1 MRKIIVYA
9 FCIASALM
17 FSGCAKHVA
26 SGVNDAEKRYFDAWM
41 QVNHP
46 DAQPSGL
53 GVYIIDEEKGDGIEV
68 QDGGFALVDYTITDL
83 EGNISSYTEK
93 ITAKQLGEYD
103 TTYFY
108 GARFQSTGKGTL
120 AMGVFEAL
128 AGMKAGGYRRVV
140 VPSWLMSSSI
150 YETEQEYLDNTTG
163 GSSAIYDIHVRD
175 FTKDM
180 NGWQI
185 NRIGEYLA
193 DNQDIFTG
201 MDAADSLASYEGF
214 YYKCLTEPTDTS
226 SFPSD
231 TTIYINYTGK
241 LLNGLVFDTTDE
253 KTAKDNGLWSASKTY
268 GPVKIKWGEE
278 YYDITMGSSG
288 SSTIEGFAL
297 TLWQMRAFEKGIGV
311 FISDYGYGSSGSGK
325 SIPGYVPLVF
335 EIELVSEPE

>member
-41 QVNHP
+41 QINHP

-68 QDGGFALVDYTITDL
+68 QDGGYALVDYTITDL

-93 ITAKQLGEYD
+93 ITAKQLGEFD

-163 GSSAIYDIHVRD
+163 
-175 FTKDM
+175 
-180 NGWQI
+180 
-185 NRIGEYLA
+185 
-193 DNQDIFTG
+193 
-201 MDAADSLASYEGF
+201 
-214 YYKCLTEPTDTS
+214 
-226 SFPSD
+226 
-231 TTIYINYTGK
+231 
-241 LLNGLVFDTTDE
+241 
-253 KTAKDNGLWSASKTY
+253 
-268 GPVKIKWGEE
+268 
-278 YYDITMGSSG
+278 
-288 SSTIEGFAL
+288 
-297 TLWQMRAFEKGIGV
+297 
-311 FISDYGYGSSGSGK
+311 
-325 SIPGYVPLVF
+325 
-335 EIELVSEPE
+335 